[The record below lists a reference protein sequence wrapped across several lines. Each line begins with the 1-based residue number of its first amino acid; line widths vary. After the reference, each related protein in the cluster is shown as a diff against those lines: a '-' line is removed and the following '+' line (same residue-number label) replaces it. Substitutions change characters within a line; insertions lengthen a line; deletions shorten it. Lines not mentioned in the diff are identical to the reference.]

1 MLSLSITFYLSLSTG
16 QAGLSVLVDA
26 EVREWKDLRWK
37 SLHAVRGSSGRKNG
51 SGETPAKR
59 RVDLYGLPK
68 STGLDRPA
76 GLGTISKHLWGSE
89 WLHFRVAA
97 FRCIAVSHRYGCFAR
112 STKIRS
118 LSPSHW
124 VLR

>member
-1 MLSLSITFYLSLSTG
+1 MLSLSITFYWTG
-16 QAGLSVLVDA
+16 WLVGAGRCGSKGV
-26 EVREWKDLRWK
+26 ERCFLRWK

-59 RVDLYGLPK
+59 RIDPYGLPK

>member
-1 MLSLSITFYLSLSTG
+1 MLLLSIG

-26 EVREWKDLRWK
+26 EVRDREVERCLLRRK

-59 RVDLYGLPK
+59 RIDLYGLPK